1 MTELIIEWEEF
12 RNEIESLKDDGKL
25 LLSTLPKNK
34 EAEEKFINEYQSWR
48 EQIIELFKNS
58 FGENNEYSRELKYA
72 NRNSYQIP
80 GQKNSVQKNFGE
92 IVQNFRN
99 DIRYIDYN
107 LNILSVSDLI
117 TKPSTVDLVQRKKY
131 TSEDIL
137 NLILEKLY
145 DLYDDTNYAILPIL
159 EGNGIELKRRREEFE
174 YVKLLEQNGYIQ
186 SSNIG
191 NQADAQLTINGK
203 LYIEEKRKSTEPNYQ
218 SISDN
223 NEIIEQ
229 KFDELFTKL
238 QKLGFGQQIIFD
250 ELDELRKLYST
261 LNKKNWGQLVKGKIV
276 DLGLSQIINRD
287 TMKMIYEHI
296 TDDILRIP

>member
-12 RNEIESLKDDGKL
+12 RNEIESLKYDGKL
-25 LLSTLPKNK
+25 LLITLPKNK

-72 NRNSYQIP
+72 NRNSYHIP

-186 SSNIG
+186 SNNIG

-238 QKLGFGQQIIFD
+238 KKLGFGQQIIFD